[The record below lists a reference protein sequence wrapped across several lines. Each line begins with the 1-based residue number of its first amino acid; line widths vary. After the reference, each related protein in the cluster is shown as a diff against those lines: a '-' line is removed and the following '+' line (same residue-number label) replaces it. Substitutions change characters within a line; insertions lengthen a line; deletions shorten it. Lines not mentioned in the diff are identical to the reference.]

1 MDNYNSYTNS
11 IPVRS
16 QNESSLK
23 DVIGNWLTGVGI
35 ISGTISAILI
45 AIIVYSISRML
56 HLEKQEDE
64 IIANGIAEVHKKKIE
79 SKRNPHF
86 ESIENL
92 ALSNHNADW
101 RVAIIEADL
110 LLEDT
115 LTKRGYTGK
124 GLGEMLT
131 NMGQNAFQTYSY
143 AWQAHKVRNNIAHG
157 GMNYELTKEE
167 TMRTIQMYRA
177 VMQEFDAV

>member
-1 MDNYNSYTNS
+1 MDNYNSYTYATTPQSQNS
-11 IPVRS
+11 I
-16 QNESSLK
+16 K
-23 DVIGNWLTGVGI
+23 DTIGNWLTGVGI
-35 ISGTISAILI
+35 ISGTISAVLI

-64 IIANGIAEVHKKKIE
+64 IIENNILEIQKAKIE

-110 LLEDT
+110 LLEDV
-115 LTKRGYTGK
+115 LSKRGYGGK

-131 NMGQNAFQTYSY
+131 QMGQNAFQTYSY

-157 GMNYELTKEE
+157 GMNYQLTKEE
-167 TMRTIQMYRA
+167 TLRTIQMYRA
-177 VMQEFDAV
+177 VMQEFDVI